1 MQRSDSQNTEPCIE
15 KGVGRIE
22 ARWGE
27 FERRPT
33 WSVVT
38 SPELARALGVSLQT
52 LANWRLRGILP
63 PPEPRKRGGGNK
75 NRYRISRIRAW
86 LENRPEEDI
95 HWEWL
100 RNFIEYELRS
110 LGEADQFIRS
120 TYKILGVE
128 KPNAPLPAS
137 IH

>member
-1 MQRSDSQNTEPCIE
+1 MLVSNCPNTQLCGNRAQAKWE
-15 KGVGRIE
+15 
-22 ARWGE
+22 E

-33 WSVVT
+33 WSVIT
-38 SPELARALGVSLQT
+38 TQELARALGVSTQT
-52 LANWRLRGILP
+52 LANWQLRGILP

-75 NRYRISRIRAW
+75 NRYRISRIKAW
-86 LENRPEEDI
+86 LENRSEEDI

-100 RNFIEYELRS
+100 RNFVGYEFTS
-110 LGEADQFIRS
+110 LADADQFIRS
-120 TYKILGVE
+120 TYKILDVE